1 MNVKTRRRWWWG
13 STVYQYLWLLLL
25 LYQSNS
31 IAPISYCTVAD
42 PAGQETRRRPWQ
54 LCVQPETRWKDQRVR
69 GKAELNIDWDIIRHS
84 YQEWRKEKQ
93 QTDGRSLEREGLVG
107 RGRKCLY

>member
-31 IAPISYCTVAD
+31 IAPISYCTVVD
-42 PAGQETRRRPWQ
+42 PAGQETRHRPWQ
-54 LCVQPETRWKDQRVR
+54 LCVARDSVEGSKGPWKSRA
-69 GKAELNIDWDIIRHS
+69 K
-84 YQEWRKEKQ
+84 Y
-93 QTDGRSLEREGLVG
+93 
-107 RGRKCLY
+107 